1 MEVDMIYKREDASR
15 EAALAVGK
23 KMVAAAITAP
33 KGCGHDNVEA
43 VLLDGEEM
51 MTLAK
56 YCREIGEESGV
67 DFFIRDAHT
76 IELSHCIVLI
86 GANNNPIL
94 LDGCGLCGLENCAN
108 TKAAGAN
115 CAFNIVDL
123 GIAIGSAVGVAADNR
138 IDNRVLFSGGVAAL
152 KMGGLFSDNVNVCF
166 AIPLSTYSKNIFYD
180 READDSLLNKGL

>member
-1 MEVDMIYKREDASR
+1 MIFKREDATR

-43 VLLDGEEM
+43 LLLDGEEM
-51 MTLAK
+51 MELAK
-56 YCREIGEESGV
+56 HCREIGEESGV

-94 LDGCGLCGLENCAN
+94 LDGCGLCGLETCAK
-108 TKAAGAN
+108 TKEAGAN

-123 GIAIGSAVGVAADNR
+123 GIAIGSAVGVAANNR

-152 KMGGLFSDNVNVCF
+152 RMGGLFSDNVNVCF
-166 AIPLSTYSKNIFYD
+166 AIPLSAYSKNIFFD